1 MAGRPSIADIGT
13 RPRGKALVDAT
24 NVRFVYVQPCA
35 AHHALR
41 RMSPQMAHD
50 VSPPFARG
58 RSTQEADEISKPDPV
73 HPLVHPMSADRR
85 TSWGQVLYL
94 RDPRP

>member
-13 RPRGKALVDAT
+13 RLRGKALVDAT

-41 RMSPQMAHD
+41 RMSPQMALSEFENQTGLGGQPD
-50 VSPPFARG
+50 TPGAAAFAQG
-58 RSTQEADEISKPDPV
+58 I
-73 HPLVHPMSADRR
+73 LRR
-85 TSWGQVLYL
+85 TTC
-94 RDPRP
+94 RPMRWLSMQHRC